1 MPSLTNTPA
10 QSVSFSLE
18 RRKSYQVRV
27 TLKNGDGTGV
37 NLADAVLRFVVKAEE
52 WDDDQYDLTNLLVN
66 NQAVILD
73 ADAGQALF
81 SFQAAELDNMP
92 GDYYYAIVVL
102 LPDFFSGV
110 VLKGDFSLLAN
121 PESDSI
127 HYQYAPS
134 AAQTELVIALR
145 APGNITITT
154 NNLTRGAQ
162 GVQGTPGISIK
173 GDPGEQG
180 PQGIQGVQGIQGEQG
195 IQGIR
200 GEKGERGE
208 QGLQGTQGIR
218 GIQGE
223 KGDTGVQG
231 VKGDRGDAGPAGLE
245 WRGIWNPATDYLLD
259 DAVQYGTSSWV
270 ASEDPPAGSIPSAE
284 SPYWQALALQ
294 GAKGDAGDPGI
305 QGEQGIQGIQGEQG
319 IQGAK
324 GDAGDPGIQGEQ
336 GIQGI
341 QGEQGIQGIQGIQ
354 GLTGNDGLA
363 GSLVGT
369 MIAWPSNTIPV
380 GWLLC
385 DGNPFSAALY
395 PALAAVIGTTYGGTA
410 ANPQT
415 PNLMG
420 RVPAGKY
427 TGYADFNTLGKMP
440 GEFSRYITVGQ
451 LPPHSHNLSMFDGN
465 QHDYLA
471 GGAEGYGIAQAYDA
485 ARALAGTISNTGSG
499 QALPI
504 VQPSTIV
511 NFIIKAVPGVDS
523 VGTPSWLGL
532 PPMSTGDIMT
542 WSSGSGV
549 APIVAAFASSSF
561 NANLLPENA
570 IDGLSGTEWH
580 SNSGMPA
587 WWTGMV
593 ASPTVV
599 TKFSLRIGPY
609 TTNRGPKD
617 FLFQGSSDN
626 VNWTTL
632 GTFTG
637 VTWAVIFQGK
647 EFTVVNSTAY
657 TYYRVYVTALVADTY
672 LELTDVSFT
681 AATWVPGPAIL
692 KAPVGDGRALVA
704 VSDRPLGL
712 AWRGGS
718 VNGYSMNAIRDS
730 GHYTGYNM
738 TDAAVATISAFEV
751 IAYSPDWIVQKQYVI
766 NGTPAADS
774 FIRTWYNGNTWSS
787 WQRINGN

>member
-10 QSVSFSLE
+10 QTVSFSLE

-180 PQGIQGVQGIQGEQG
+180 PQGIQGIQGIQGEQG

-231 VKGDRGDAGPAGLE
+231 VKGDRGDVGPAGLE

-319 IQGAK
+319 IQG
-324 GDAGDPGIQGEQ
+324 
-336 GIQGI
+336 
-341 QGEQGIQGIQGIQ
+341 IQGIQ

-369 MIAWPSNTIPV
+369 MIAWPSNAIPV

-385 DGNPFSAALY
+385 NGAAFSAALY
-395 PALAAVIGTTYGGTA
+395 PALAAVLGTTYGGTA
-410 ANPQT
+410 ANPNT

-420 RVPAGKY
+420 RVPAGKW

-440 GEFSRYITVGQ
+440 GDFTHTLTIAQMPV
-451 LPPHSHNLSMFDGN
+451 HSHNLSMFDGN

-471 GGAEGYGIAQAYDA
+471 GGAEGYGIATAYDA
-485 ARALAGTISNTGSG
+485 ARALAGPISNTGDG
-499 QALPI
+499 GAHNN
-504 VQPSTIV
+504 VQPTTIV
-511 NFIIKAVPGVDS
+511 NYIIKAVPGVDS
-523 VGTPSWLGL
+523 VPAAQDTGWL
-532 PPMSTGDIMT
+532 
-542 WSSGSGV
+542 
-549 APIVAAFASSSF
+549 PITSF
-561 NANLLPENA
+561 EA
-570 IDGLSGTEWH
+570 G
-580 SNSGMPA
+580 
-587 WWTGMV
+587 
-593 ASPTVV
+593 
-599 TKFSLRIGPY
+599 
-609 TTNRGPKD
+609 
-617 FLFQGSSDN
+617 
-626 VNWTTL
+626 
-632 GTFTG
+632 
-637 VTWAVIFQGK
+637 
-647 EFTVVNSTAY
+647 
-657 TYYRVYVTALVADTY
+657 
-672 LELTDVSFT
+672 
-681 AATWVPGPAIL
+681 
-692 KAPVGDGRALVA
+692 
-704 VSDRPLGL
+704 
-712 AWRGGS
+712 
-718 VNGYSMNAIRDS
+718 
-730 GHYTGYNM
+730 YTGYAVPHVPYCRVLNGVAYFKGAISGNFPAATTVAIATAPSAVNYNVDDSRGSKAISDWSGYTTYGNM
-738 TDAAVATISAFEV
+738 TGGGQIRVFYPTAVTRTINLAGFSGYPVGA
-751 IAYSPDWIVQKQYVI
+751 
-766 NGTPAADS
+766 
-774 FIRTWYNGNTWSS
+774 
-787 WQRINGN
+787 